1 MPERTSPR
9 FRFGK
14 LRPMIASMQ
23 AIIEGIM
30 KLIDAI
36 RRRLSSA
43 EPARNTLRRDIG
55 LVEKPEPRRR
65 WQDYL

>member
-1 MPERTSPR
+1 MPKRTSIR

-23 AIIEGIM
+23 AIIEDIM

-36 RRRLSSA
+36 RRRLSGG
-43 EPARNTLRRDIG
+43 EPARDALRRDIG
-55 LVEKPEPRRR
+55 LVEKPDPHRR